1 MAEKDKLTDE
11 ELTDKELE
19 QVAGGLWDRH
29 QLADDSRFLIADA
42 WASVGIEIKE
52 GSLFGGHSYNLNGK
66 EISQAQAWAHA

>member
-11 ELTDKELE
+11 KLTDKELE

-52 GSLFGGHSYNLNGK
+52 GSLF
-66 EISQAQAWAHA
+66 